1 MIGENNMLYCL
12 IYKGKVYILIIRRV
26 VWWKRELIDKVK
38 NLFFVEYYE
47 MKLCIIVNNV
57 EIYIEEEVLY
67 KCIYFN
73 RSCMV

>member
-1 MIGENNMLYCL
+1 M